1 MGKPHQTAQK
11 AVLPADLGTS
21 LIEIIN
27 EKKKA
32 ACTKMSKAALFIIM
46 ENRKPPNCPM
56 IRE

>member
-1 MGKPHQTAQK
+1 M
-11 AVLPADLGTS
+11 PADLGTS

-32 ACTKMSKAALFIIM
+32 ACTKMSKATLFIIT